1 MRHYVLL
8 LFAGL
13 FLGILSGC
21 SGEKKKSVEISSE
34 TVPPPPVTKGKQ
46 LPSKAEK

>member
-8 LFAGL
+8 LLAGL
-13 FLGILSGC
+13 FLDVLSGC
-21 SGEKKKSVEISSE
+21 SGEKKKSAEISSE
-34 TVPPPPVTKGKQ
+34 TVPPPPVSKGKP